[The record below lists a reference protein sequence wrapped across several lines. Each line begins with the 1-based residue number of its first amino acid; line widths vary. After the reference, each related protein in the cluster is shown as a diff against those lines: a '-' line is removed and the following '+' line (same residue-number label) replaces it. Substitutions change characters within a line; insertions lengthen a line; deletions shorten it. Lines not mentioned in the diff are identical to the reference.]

1 MKTSIVGETDTEV
14 IAEAT
19 VWDMQFNNVISIQER
34 RTILTREGKRYSR
47 DMIVVTGKAAQ
58 SIALRNAIFRIVPR
72 PIVEELYQHVIN
84 SLGTDEE
91 SLKER
96 RNECFKVFKKIGV
109 SKSQILKKLKIKN
122 EDQMSAEHLES
133 MIGIY
138 NAIRDG
144 ETTAEAVFK
153 DAADRIEEVLNDKA

>member
-1 MKTSIVGETDTEV
+1 
-14 IAEAT
+14 
-19 VWDMQFNNVISIQER
+19 
-34 RTILTREGKRYSR
+34 
-47 DMIVVTGKAAQ
+47 MIVVTGKAAQ

-109 SKSQILKKLKIKN
+109 SKPQILKKLKIKN